1 MLSSSDDLC
10 AVGAI
15 SKPIVSGVLRTMD
28 LVVVIG
34 AGLVAYTIWPHY
46 DDPVLWSSY
55 AWVTAFGGVLAANLL
70 HMNDAYRFRVL
81 ARLSESL
88 GRVTLAW
95 ITTAAVMIVLS
106 FITKASSEFS
116 RIWSLL
122 WFASALL
129 PLLASRVVVHRSIRG
144 WKRRGRL
151 DPSVAI
157 LGAGPIADR
166 LVRHLTASGV
176 EPSARLI
183 GVYSDEAP
191 DGTVECGGLPIKG
204 DIEALVHDARQLRVD
219 MVVLALPWS
228 AEARI
233 LAAIERLRA
242 LPLDVSLCPDG
253 IGFQLGHR
261 PITHLA
267 NLTTLGI
274 QHKPLT
280 GWGHVVKE
288 IEDRALAALAL
299 MFIAPLLAAIALLI
313 RLDSPGPIL
322 FRQKR
327 YGFNDQ
333 LIEVFKFRTMRDDAR
348 DPNAEQLTR
357 RNDPRVTRVG
367 AVLRRTSLDELPQL
381 FNVLRGDM
389 SIVGPRPH
397 ALRAKA
403 AGVLYP
409 EAVRNYSARHRVKPG
424 ITGWAQVNGWRGE
437 TETLEQIAK
446 RVEHDLF
453 YIENW
458 SIVLDLKIILRTMI
472 GGFTGRYAY

>member
-1 MLSSSDDLC
+1 MQSSSDDL
-10 AVGAI
+10 ATVGSI
-15 SKPIVSGVLRTMD
+15 SKPVFGGVLRMVD
-28 LVVVIG
+28 LAIVVGV
-34 AGLVAYTIWPHY
+34 GLAAFRVWPH
-46 DDPVLWSSY
+46 DGATTPWSSY
-55 AWVTAFGGVLAANLL
+55 AWVTTLGGVLAANLFHL
-70 HMNDAYRFRVL
+70 NDSYRFSVL
-81 ARLSESL
+81 AKLSESL

-95 ITTAAVMIVLS
+95 ITVATVLIVLS
-106 FITKASSEFS
+106 FITKASTDFS
-116 RIWSLL
+116 RVWSLL
-122 WFASALL
+122 WFGGGLV
-129 PLLASRVVVHRSIRG
+129 LLAGARVVAQRQIRG
-144 WKRRGRL
+144 WKRRGL
-151 DPSVAI
+151 LLPSVAV
-157 LGAGPIADR
+157 LGAGPVGER
-166 LVRHLTASGV
+166 LVRHLTGDA
-176 EPSARLI
+176 EPAARLVGI
-183 GVYSDEAP
+183 YC
-191 DGTVECGGLPIKG
+191 DGTAEDAAECAGQPVKG
-204 DIEALVHDARQLRVD
+204 DIEALLRDARRQPID

-228 AEARI
+228 AETRI
-233 LAAIERLRA
+233 LAAIEKLRA
-242 LPLDVSLCPDG
+242 LPLHVSLCPDG
-253 IGFQLGHR
+253 IGFQLGR
-261 PITHLA
+261 RSITHLG
-267 NLTTLGI
+267 NLSTLGI

-280 GWGHVVKE
+280 GWQRVVKE
-288 IEDRALAALAL
+288 IEDRTLAALAL
-299 MFIAPLLAAIALLI
+299 LFIAPLLVTIAILI
-313 RLDSPGPIL
+313 RLDSRGPIL

-333 LIEVFKFRTMRDDAR
+333 LIEVLKFRTMHHEASDL
-348 DPNAEQLTR
+348 NAEQLTR

-367 AVLRRTSLDELPQL
+367 AFLRRTSLDELPQL

-458 SIVLDLKIILRTMI
+458 SIALDVKIILRTMI